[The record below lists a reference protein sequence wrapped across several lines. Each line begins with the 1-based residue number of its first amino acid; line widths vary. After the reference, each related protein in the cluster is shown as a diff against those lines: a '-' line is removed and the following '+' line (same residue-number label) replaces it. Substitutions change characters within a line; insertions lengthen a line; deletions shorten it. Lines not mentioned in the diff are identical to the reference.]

1 MPPADLQP
9 PNDFAAAVNDV
20 ANKASVLVREEIELA
35 KAEVQEKATSLAKG
49 SAVGIAAGTFIAV
62 GLLFLLEAIAWLLYA
77 LFFDDVFWGFLI
89 VAGALFIAGGLAG
102 WIASRALKA
111 GAPPTPDMAIAEARE
126 IRATVEAFVPSSD
139 GPSMPVN
146 GAAAPAGAA
155 APVGAAAPAAP
166 TASAVAAPPASPT
179 TPTTGEQG

>member
-20 ANKASVLVREEIELA
+20 ANRATLLVREEIELA

-49 SAVGIAAGTFIAV
+49 TAVGVAAGTFIAV

-77 LFFDDVFWGFLI
+77 LFFNDVFWGFLI
-89 VAGALFIAGGLAG
+89 VAGGLFILGGLAG
-102 WIASRALKA
+102 FIAQRALKR

-126 IRATVEAFVPSSD
+126 IRATVESFVPGD
-139 GPSMPVN
+139 GSGSGTP
-146 GAAAPAGAA
+146 AAGTGTP
-155 APVGAAAPAAP
+155 AAPAAG
-166 TASAVAAPPASPT
+166 AAPAPAPAPVRAPDAPA
-179 TPTTGEQG
+179 TPDTNGKGTA